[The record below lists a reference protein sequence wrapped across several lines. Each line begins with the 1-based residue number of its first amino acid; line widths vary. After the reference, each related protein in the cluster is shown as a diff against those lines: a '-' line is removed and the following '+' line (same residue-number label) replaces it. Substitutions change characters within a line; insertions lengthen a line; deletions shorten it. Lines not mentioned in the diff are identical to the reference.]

1 MKADQ
6 NTAAILLDKLFQCYP
21 YVMICISLCGGR
33 TAMWNTPAINPRI
46 PAAIWCDAT
55 PLGLNGLNP
64 SGPQAG
70 ATGCTLPVIP

>member
-1 MKADQ
+1 MLPIRSDLYK
-6 NTAAILLDKLFQCYP
+6 
-21 YVMICISLCGGR
+21 LCGGR

-46 PAAIWCDAT
+46 PAAIWCEAT

-70 ATGCTLPVIP
+70 ATG